1 MSPFR
6 TSAERSGFLDRAS
19 ASDSREDIPATTASA
34 TPISMMPVS
43 HWWQRLLYKKQ
54 GGAAVQSAPL
64 PSRDA

>member
-1 MSPFR
+1 
-6 TSAERSGFLDRAS
+6 
-19 ASDSREDIPATTASA
+19 
-34 TPISMMPVS
+34 MMPVS